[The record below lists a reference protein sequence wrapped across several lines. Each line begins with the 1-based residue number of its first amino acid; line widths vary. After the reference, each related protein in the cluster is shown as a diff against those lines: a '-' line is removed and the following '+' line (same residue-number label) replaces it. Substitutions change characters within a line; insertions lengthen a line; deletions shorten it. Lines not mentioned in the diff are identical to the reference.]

1 MVKKTIKIGQKF
13 NKNSIKMIK
22 KTIKNDEKNNKK
34 WSKK

>member
-1 MVKKTIKIGQKF
+1 MIKIGQKF